1 MELGLPLFD
10 DAHRGLHEQV
20 KRLCD
25 ERLGILAGSELED
38 AASLA
43 VDYIALL
50 GQEGLFDPALGKAL
64 EGDAPRP
71 DLRAL
76 CVIRALL
83 GRTSGLCD
91 GVFGAH
97 VQGFYPIALCGNE
110 DQRAIHLPA
119 MASGQSVVAVALL
132 DADNPLVVTPR
143 EGGYVFSGA
152 KTLVP
157 LAPIASHFVV
167 LGRLRPSAP
176 TDLPRFS
183 MFVVDASSARIT
195 TDTFV
200 SPMPVGTVHFDNVE
214 IDDDARLGGDGQ
226 GLMIAQ
232 SCLDLLRLPAA
243 AGALGVAR
251 HALADGVAVLLQ
263 RGVAGRPL
271 REQQAAMYRLGD
283 AVTQVDAAFAL
294 VQQAAYRR
302 DTTTSRE
309 SKLTAMA
316 RQMAQDAAEAACLAV
331 ADLMGPRGMSAN
343 DPWQRL
349 IAEVRA
355 LRLETD
361 FLENA
366 RNVVA
371 NGLIASVEAD
381 RRRGS

>member
-1 MELGLPLFD
+1 MELALPLFD
-10 DAHRGLHEQV
+10 DAHRALHEQV
-20 KRLCD
+20 RRLCE
-25 ERLGILAGSELED
+25 ERLGILAGAELED

-43 VDYIALL
+43 VDYISLL
-50 GQEGLFDPALGKAL
+50 GQEGLFDPALGRAL

-97 VQGFYPIALCGNE
+97 VQGFYPIALCGND

-132 DADNPLVVTPR
+132 DSEPPLVVTPTA
-143 EGGYVFSGA
+143 GGYVFSGG

-157 LAPIASHFVV
+157 LAPLASHLVV
-167 LGRLRPSAP
+167 LARLRPTSS

-183 MFVVDASSARIT
+183 MFVVDAAVARIT
-195 TDTFV
+195 AESFV
-200 SPMPVGTVHFDNVE
+200 SPMPVGTVFFDDVFVDAE
-214 IDDDARLGGDGQ
+214 ARLGGDGQ

-232 SCLDLLRLPAA
+232 SCVDLLRLPAA
-243 AGALGVAR
+243 AGVLGIAR
-251 HALADGVAVLLQ
+251 HALAEGVAVLLA

-271 REQQAAMYRLGD
+271 RDQQAAMYRLGD

-302 DTTTSRE
+302 DTTMSRE
-309 SKLTAMA
+309 SKTTAVA
-316 RQMAQDAAEAACLAV
+316 RQLAQDAAETACLAV
-331 ADLMGPRGMSAN
+331 ADLMGPRGMAAS

-355 LRLETD
+355 LRLETE

-366 RNVVA
+366 RSVAA
-371 NGLIASVEAD
+371 NGLIASVEAE
-381 RRRGS
+381 RRRSS